1 VGCETPKLRLVA
13 GATLVEDAR
22 AARDALRTG
31 PAGGEPVAD
40 VIRLDPGAGRPSDAG
55 PWVPEAGTVQVT
67 RFTLDELVAQT
78 RVATPEGAWLVY
90 ADAFHPGWRA
100 TVDGRDVPIAEA
112 NLAFKAVRL
121 PRGDHVVRFWFQPGL
136 SYYAS
141 YALAVFGTACGLAL
155 LAGFGV
161 AAFPH
166 SPADGC
172 ARDTS
177 HTDGSAG
184 TGGRAA

>member
-1 VGCETPKLRLVA
+1 M
-13 GATLVEDAR
+13 
-22 AARDALRTG
+22 
-31 PAGGEPVAD
+31 
-40 VIRLDPGAGRPSDAG
+40 IQLDPGAGRPTDAG

-78 RVATPEGAWLVY
+78 QVAAPDGAWLVY

-112 NLAFKAVRL
+112 NLAFKAVWL

-141 YALAVFGTACGLAL
+141 YALAVFGAACGLAV

-161 AAFPH
+161 AAFPRR
-166 SPADGC
+166 PA
-172 ARDTS
+172 A
-177 HTDGSAG
+177 AG
-184 TGGRAA
+184 QP